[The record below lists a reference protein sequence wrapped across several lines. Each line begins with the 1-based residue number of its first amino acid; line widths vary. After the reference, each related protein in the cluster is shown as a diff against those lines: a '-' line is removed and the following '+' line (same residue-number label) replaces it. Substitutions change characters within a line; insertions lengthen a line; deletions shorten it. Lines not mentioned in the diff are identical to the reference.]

1 MREREREIHMF
12 KLNPTLIY
20 SRKKD
25 YWRELLLYSD
35 LKCILY
41 SELSKIKTWDDKVL
55 HRIVDCFLNIR
66 FPILLVLNK
75 ADKETAT
82 DIITRY
88 GCYID
93 IVN

>member
-1 MREREREIHMF
+1 MF

-41 SELSKIKTWDDKVL
+41 SELSKIKTWDDKVP

-82 DIITRY
+82 DIIARY
-88 GCYID
+88 RCYID

>member
-1 MREREREIHMF
+1 MF

-35 LKCILY
+35 LKCSLY
-41 SELSKIKTWDDKVL
+41 SELSNIKTWDDKVL

-88 GCYID
+88 RCYID